1 MISLQINTWSI
12 YKIINYIFVLAVKI
26 EGSEYD
32 LLKMCGKT
40 GNNKFII
47 VRKKTPGIK
56 LKYMK
61 GGNYTSVNLQVSF
74 IFDLFH
80 VLLKTCLTLTK
91 FFFVFVIKI

>member
-1 MISLQINTWSI
+1 
-12 YKIINYIFVLAVKI
+12 
-26 EGSEYD
+26 
-32 LLKMCGKT
+32 MCGRT

-74 IFDLFH
+74 VIDI
-80 VLLKTCLTLTK
+80 
-91 FFFVFVIKI
+91 FVICTLKLASFLFLLVN